1 MPFWNFCCYYFVFW
15 LQPSA
20 SCKKWGLLLPFL
32 QCNKILLKIMIIF
45 HNIFLLFVLLPWI
58 MVRNESSKWRW
69 KKIFLGPFHCRTI
82 LSFSYEK
89 MHFFQKSYFNIRN
102 AFYWFN
108 SWYHQ
113 PPLVVKERNFP
124 TFLSKDIYIV
134 FNKRFIKLFLAS
146 FGKVLLRHQN
156 PSYFTLFIKFR
167 YRF

>member
-1 MPFWNFCCYYFVFW
+1 MLLCHFGISAVIILYSGCNHLLHAKNGDYYFPSCNAIKYCWKLWSFFITFFYFLCCCLELW
-15 LQPSA
+15 SEMNLQSGDG
-20 SCKKWGLLLPFL
+20 K
-32 QCNKILLKIMIIF
+32 
-45 HNIFLLFVLLPWI
+45 NIF
-58 MVRNESSKWRW
+58 
-69 KKIFLGPFHCRTI
+69 GPFHCRTI

-113 PPLVVKERNFP
+113 PPVVVKERNLP

-146 FGKVLLRHQN
+146 FDK
-156 PSYFTLFIKFR
+156 SY
-167 YRF
+167 

>member
-1 MPFWNFCCYYFVFW
+1 MLLCHFGI
-15 LQPSA
+15 SA
-20 SCKKWGLLLPFL
+20 VIILYSGCNHLLHAKKWGLLLPFL
-32 QCNKILLKIMIIF
+32 QCNAIKYCWKLWSFFITFFYFLCCCLELWSEMNLQSGDGK
-45 HNIFLLFVLLPWI
+45 NIF
-58 MVRNESSKWRW
+58 
-69 KKIFLGPFHCRTI
+69 GPFHCRTI

-113 PPLVVKERNFP
+113 PPVVVKERNLP

-146 FGKVLLRHQN
+146 FDK
-156 PSYFTLFIKFR
+156 SY
-167 YRF
+167 